1 MTEAE
6 KARLAEL
13 KAKTELTET
22 EKAEM
27 KGLGDKSEPVEG
39 KTFTQEDVNALISR
53 ESKKAIEKVLKD
65 LGVENVDNAKEG
77 LAKLKE
83 FQDGQKTDNEK
94 LQAKITEYET
104 NSGTNKTELETANN
118 KLAMLEAGIPIDKI
132 TRYSKLVNSSEG
144 ETLADRIT
152 ATLEEFPIN
161 TAEAVKPDIGGQ
173 TGGGA
178 GTDAMA
184 EGLALARAAAAQV

>member
-1 MTEAE
+1 MEEKPAE
-6 KARLAEL
+6 
-13 KAKTELTET
+13 ET
-22 EKAEM
+22 VI
-27 KGLGDKSEPVEG
+27 EPVVEG

-65 LGVENVDNAKEG
+65 LGVENVDNAKDG

-94 LQAKITEYET
+94 LLSKIGEYET
-104 NSGTNKTELETANN
+104 LQETNKTELETANN

-144 ETLADRIT
+144 ETLADRI
-152 ATLEEFPIN
+152 ASTLEEFPV
-161 TAEAVKPDIGGQ
+161 TVADVAKPDIGGQ
-173 TGGGA
+173 TGGKGGNDVNA
-178 GTDAMA
+178 ELMA
-184 EGLALARAAAAQV
+184 VARAAADSV

>member
-1 MTEAE
+1 MEEKPAE
-6 KARLAEL
+6 
-13 KAKTELTET
+13 ET
-22 EKAEM
+22 
-27 KGLGDKSEPVEG
+27 GIEPVVEG
-39 KTFTQEDVNALISR
+39 KTFTQEEVTGMITKESR
-53 ESKKAIEKVLKD
+53 KNMEKLLKD
-65 LGVENVDNAKEG
+65 LGIENVDDAKDG
-77 LAKLKE
+77 LLKLKE
-83 FQDGQKTDNEK
+83 YQDGQKTDNEK
-94 LQAKITEYET
+94 LLSKIGEYET
-104 NSGTNKTELETANN
+104 LQGTNKTELETANN

-161 TAEAVKPDIGGQ
+161 TAEAVKPDIGGK